1 MAYRLRVDVAPGTV
15 AIGWRCE
22 MRAPRP
28 PGRYRS
34 RRRTRPNN
42 LIPFRRFAMSVR
54 SKKHLSLL
62 VLWASLVSIAAFT
75 PRPAGG
81 QQSASKPSSHGIAQ
95 QVKAIFAE
103 RCFQCHGL
111 NGKAAK
117 NIFALDRA
125 RLILSRVVIPGD
137 AASPLLKAVESGAM
151 PLGGPGLSAEE
162 KAAVRGWILAGA
174 PDWNTDDAGNRA
186 FISESSLLSTIAE
199 DLERTAPRDRS
210 YIRYLSL
217 AHLRNASTSEDELES
232 HRLAIAKLVNSLS
245 WRRVITTPAPID
257 AARTLLRIDL
267 RDYLWTEAM
276 WRRVLTDY
284 PYALVLPESER
295 VARLSGEIVAY
306 VRGDWFVAAASTPP
320 LYHELL
326 GLPHSVAEIERRL
339 GVDTA
344 RQLAEEKH
352 VIRAGVR
359 SSGVSQNNRALER
372 QVSPF
377 GAYWRSYDFRSNL
390 GDQNIFAN
398 PLRLNAAGGE
408 IIFNLPNGLQAYLL
422 ADAQGRRIDTAPLEI
437 VSDRNQPD
445 DPLIRNGRSCISC
458 HFAGMKS
465 FRDDVRP
472 AIQRQGLPPGD
483 LDRALALYV
492 PQDTIDRAVTEDES
506 RFLRA
511 EDKLGG
517 KYAKGAPDT
526 NAQTEPINALSRRFQ
541 SELPMALAAAEAGL
555 EARDF
560 YERIRWNSRL
570 NSLGLGQL
578 LAPGGAVKRDVWEKH
593 FGDVA
598 RELQLGVHLPGQQ
611 LAARW
616 DSTRANAAFF
626 SNSTR
631 QRFAQAAPAP
641 RTSGGG
647 SVQNES
653 SDLLRSARTFFIRSD
668 TVYLRPESLE
678 NALRGRADFQSLDIA
693 IVKDRQA
700 ADLVIDLNRP
710 LFTFD
715 FTYSVTHR
723 QSSRL
728 VASGK
733 VTAFDGNGAAPKIA
747 KELVKQ
753 IQSAR
758 SQR

>member
-1 MAYRLRVDVAPGTV
+1 
-15 AIGWRCE
+15 
-22 MRAPRP
+22 
-28 PGRYRS
+28 
-34 RRRTRPNN
+34 
-42 LIPFRRFAMSVR
+42 MSVR
-54 SKKHLSLL
+54 SKKHLLFL
-62 VLWASLVSIAAFT
+62 VLWASLVSVAAIT

-81 QQSASKPSSHGIAQ
+81 QQSASKPPSHGIAQ
-95 QVKAIFAE
+95 RVKAIFTE
-103 RCFQCHGL
+103 HCFQCHGL

-151 PLGGPGLSAEE
+151 PLGGPELSADD
-162 KAAVRGWILAGA
+162 KAAVRDWILAGA
-174 PDWNTDDAGNRA
+174 PDWPDPKSGDAGNRA

-199 DLERTAPRDRS
+199 DLERIAPRDRP

-217 AHLRNASTSEDELES
+217 ASLRNAGTPEEELES

-245 WRRVITTPAPID
+245 WRRVITMPAPID
-257 AARTLLRIDL
+257 AGRTLFRIDL

-284 PYALVLPESER
+284 PYALILPESER
-295 VARLSGEIVAY
+295 IARLSGEIVAY
-306 VRGDWFVAAASTPP
+306 VRGDWFVVAASIPP

-326 GLPHSVAEIERRL
+326 GLPHSLAELERRL
-339 GVDTA
+339 DVDTA

-372 QVSPF
+372 HASPF

-408 IIFNLPNGLQAYLL
+408 IIFNLPNGLQAYFL

-445 DPLIRNGRSCISC
+445 APLIRNGRSCISC

-465 FRDDVRP
+465 FRDDVRS
-472 AIQRQGLPPGD
+472 AIQRQGLQPDD
-483 LDRALALYV
+483 LDRALALYL
-492 PQDTIDRAVTEDES
+492 PQDAIDRAIAEDEA

-511 EDKLGG
+511 EQELGG
-517 KYAKGAPDT
+517 KYASKRWDA
-526 NAQTEPINALSRRFQ
+526 NAQTEPVNALSRRFE
-541 SELPMALAAAEAGL
+541 SELSMALAAAEAGL

-560 YERIRWNSRL
+560 YDRIRWNNRL

-578 LAPGGAVKRDVWEKH
+578 LAPGGAVKRDLWEKH

-616 DSTRANAAFF
+616 DSTRDNAAFF
-626 SNSTR
+626 PNVIR
-631 QRFAQAAPAP
+631 QRFVQAAPAP
-641 RTSGGG
+641 RTSGSG

-653 SDLLRSARTFFIRSD
+653 SDLLRSARTVFIGSS

-678 NALRGRADFQSLDIA
+678 NALRGKADFQSLDIA
-693 IVKDRQA
+693 IVKDRNA

-728 VASGK
+728 VTSGK

-747 KELVKQ
+747 IELIKQ

>member
-1 MAYRLRVDVAPGTV
+1 
-15 AIGWRCE
+15 
-22 MRAPRP
+22 
-28 PGRYRS
+28 
-34 RRRTRPNN
+34 
-42 LIPFRRFAMSVR
+42 MSVR
-54 SKKHLSLL
+54 SKKRLSFF
-62 VLWASLVSIAAFT
+62 VLWASLVSAAT
-75 PRPAGG
+75 AVPRSAGG
-81 QQSASKPSSHGIAQ
+81 QQSTSKPASPGIAQ
-95 QVKAIFAE
+95 RVKTIFAE

-117 NIFALDRA
+117 NVFALDRS
-125 RLILSRVVIPGD
+125 RLVISRVVIPGE
-137 AASPLLKAVESGAM
+137 AASPLLKAVESGGM
-151 PLGGPGLSAEE
+151 PLGGPELSAED
-162 KAAVRGWILAGA
+162 KAAVRDWILAGA
-174 PDWNTDDAGNRA
+174 PDWPDRNADDAGNRA
-186 FISESSLLSTIAE
+186 FISESWLLSTVAE
-199 DLERTAPRDRS
+199 DLERIAPRDRP

-217 AHLRNASTSEDELES
+217 AHLRNAGAPEEELES
-232 HRLAIAKLVNSLS
+232 HRLAMAKLVNSLS
-245 WRRVITTPAPID
+245 WRREITTPAPVD
-257 AARTLLRIDL
+257 VARTLFRIDL

-276 WRRVLTDY
+276 WRRVLADY
-284 PYALVLPESER
+284 PYALILPESER

-326 GLPHSVAEIERRL
+326 GLPHSVAELERRL
-339 GVDTA
+339 GLDTA
-344 RQLAEEKH
+344 RRLAEEKH
-352 VIRAGVR
+352 VILAGVS
-359 SSGVSQNNRALER
+359 SSGVSQNNRVLER
-372 QVSPF
+372 HDSAF

-408 IIFNLPNGLQAYLL
+408 IIFNLPNGLQAYFL
-422 ADAQGRRIDTAPLEI
+422 ADAVGRRIDTAPLEI

-465 FRDDVRP
+465 FRDDVRQ
-472 AIQRQGLPPGD
+472 AVQRQGLPPGD

-492 PQDTIDRAVTEDES
+492 PQDTVDRAVAEDGA

-511 EDKLGG
+511 EEKLGG
-517 KYAKGAPDT
+517 KYARGAPDT
-526 NAQTEPINALSRRFQ
+526 NVQTEPINALSRRFQ
-541 SELPMALAAAEAGL
+541 SELPMTLATAEAGL

-560 YERIRWNSRL
+560 YDRIRWNTRL
-570 NSLGLGQL
+570 NGLGLGQL
-578 LAPGGAVKRDVWEKH
+578 LTPGGAVKRDVWEKS

-598 RELQLGVHLPGQQ
+598 RELQLGVHVPGQQ

-626 SNSTR
+626 SNAAR
-631 QRFAQAAPAP
+631 QRFVQAEPP
-641 RTSGGG
+641 PLTSGGA
-647 SVQNES
+647 SAQNES
-653 SDLLRSARTFFIRSD
+653 NDLLRSARTVFIWSN

-678 NALRGRADFQSLDIA
+678 NALRGRVDFQSLDIA
-693 IVKDRQA
+693 IVKDRRA
-700 ADLVIDLNRP
+700 ADLAIDLNRP

-723 QSSRL
+723 RSSKL

-733 VTAFDGNGAAPKIA
+733 VTALDGNGAAPKIA
-747 KELVKQ
+747 KELIKQ

>member
-1 MAYRLRVDVAPGTV
+1 
-15 AIGWRCE
+15 
-22 MRAPRP
+22 
-28 PGRYRS
+28 
-34 RRRTRPNN
+34 
-42 LIPFRRFAMSVR
+42 MSVR
-54 SKKHLSLL
+54 SKKHLLFF
-62 VLWASLVSIAAFT
+62 VLWASLASAAALV
-75 PRPAGG
+75 PRSAGG
-81 QQSASKPSSHGIAQ
+81 QQSTSKPSSPESARR
-95 QVKAIFAE
+95 VKTIFAE
-103 RCFQCHGL
+103 RCFKCHGL
-111 NGKAAK
+111 NGNAAK
-117 NIFALDRA
+117 NVFALDRA

-137 AASPLLKAVESGAM
+137 AVSPLLKAVESGAM
-151 PLGGPGLSAEE
+151 PLGGPELSAED
-162 KAAVRGWILAGA
+162 KAAVRDWIMAGA
-174 PDWNTDDAGNRA
+174 PDWPDLPDRNADDAGNRA

-199 DLERTAPRDRS
+199 DLERTAPRDRP

-217 AHLRNASTSEDELES
+217 ASLRNAGTSEEELES

-245 WRRVITTPAPID
+245 WRREITAPTPID
-257 AARTLLRIDL
+257 ASRTLFRIDL

-276 WRRVLTDY
+276 WRRVLADY
-284 PYALVLPESER
+284 PYSLILPESER

-326 GLPHSVAEIERRL
+326 GAPHSVAELERRL
-339 GVDTA
+339 GVDTS
-344 RQLAEEKH
+344 RQLAEEKYL
-352 VIRAGVR
+352 IRAGVR

-372 QVSPF
+372 HISPF
-377 GAYWRSYDFRSNL
+377 GAYWRSFDFRSNL

-398 PLRLNAAGGE
+398 PLRFNAAGGE
-408 IIFNLPNGLQAYLL
+408 IIFNLPNGLQAYFL
-422 ADAQGRRIDTAPLEI
+422 ADAQGRRIDAAPLEI

-465 FRDDVRP
+465 FRDDVRQ
-472 AIQRQGLPPGD
+472 AIQRQGLPPED
-483 LDRALALYV
+483 FDRAMALYV
-492 PQDTIDRAVTEDES
+492 PQDAIDRAVADDEA

-511 EDKLGG
+511 ERELGG

-541 SELPMALAAAEAGL
+541 AELPMELAAAEAGL
-555 EARDF
+555 ETRDF
-560 YERIRWNSRL
+560 YDRIRWNTRL
-570 NSLGLGQL
+570 NNLGLGQL

-593 FGDVA
+593 FGDVV

-611 LAARW
+611 LASRW
-616 DSTRANAAFF
+616 DSTRANVVFF
-626 SNSTR
+626 PNATR
-631 QRFAQAAPAP
+631 QRFVQAAPAP

-647 SVQNES
+647 SAQNES
-653 SDLLRSARTFFIRSD
+653 SDLLRSARSVFVWSN

-678 NALRGRADFQSLDIA
+678 NALRGRADFQSLDVA

-747 KELVKQ
+747 KELIKQ
-753 IQSAR
+753 MQSAR

>member
-1 MAYRLRVDVAPGTV
+1 
-15 AIGWRCE
+15 
-22 MRAPRP
+22 
-28 PGRYRS
+28 
-34 RRRTRPNN
+34 
-42 LIPFRRFAMSVR
+42 MSVR
-54 SKKHLSLL
+54 SKKRLSFF
-62 VLWASLVSIAAFT
+62 VLWASLVSVAAIT

-81 QQSASKPSSHGIAQ
+81 QRSASKSSSHGIAQ
-95 QVKAIFAE
+95 RVKAIFAE

-117 NIFALDRA
+117 NVFALDRA
-125 RLILSRVVIPGD
+125 RLVQSRVVIPGD
-137 AASPLLKAVESGAM
+137 AASPLLKAVESGTM
-151 PLGGPGLSAEE
+151 PLGGPELSAED
-162 KAAVRGWILAGA
+162 KAAVRDWILAGA
-174 PDWNTDDAGNRA
+174 PDWPDPNSDDAGNRA
-186 FISESSLLSTIAE
+186 YISESSLLSTIAD
-199 DLERTAPRDRS
+199 DLERTAPRDRP

-217 AHLRNASTSEDELES
+217 ASLRNAGTPEEELES

-245 WRRVITTPAPID
+245 WRPVITTPTTID
-257 AARTLLRIDL
+257 AARTLFRIDL

-284 PYALVLPESER
+284 PYALILPESER

-326 GLPHSVAEIERRL
+326 GLPHSVAELERRL

-344 RQLAEEKH
+344 RQLAEEKY
-352 VIRAGVR
+352 VMRAGVR

-372 QVSPF
+372 HVSPF
-377 GAYWRSYDFRSNL
+377 GAFWRSYDFRSNL

-408 IIFNLPNGLQAYLL
+408 FIFNLPNGLQAYFL

-492 PQDTIDRAVTEDES
+492 PQDAIDRAVTEDES

-593 FGDVA
+593 YGDVA

>member
-1 MAYRLRVDVAPGTV
+1 
-15 AIGWRCE
+15 
-22 MRAPRP
+22 
-28 PGRYRS
+28 
-34 RRRTRPNN
+34 
-42 LIPFRRFAMSVR
+42 MSVR
-54 SKKHLSLL
+54 SKKRLSFL
-62 VLWASLVSIAAFT
+62 VFWASLVSVAAIT

-81 QQSASKPSSHGIAQ
+81 QQSTSKPSSHGIAQ
-95 QVKAIFAE
+95 RVKAIFAE

-117 NIFALDRA
+117 NVFALDRA
-125 RLILSRVVIPGD
+125 RLVQSRVVIPGD
-137 AASPLLKAVESGAM
+137 SASPLLKAVESGAM
-151 PLGGPGLSAEE
+151 PLGGPELSAED

-199 DLERTAPRDRS
+199 DLERTAPRDRP
-210 YIRYLSL
+210 YIRYISL
-217 AHLRNASTSEDELES
+217 ASLRNAGTPEEELES

-257 AARTLLRIDL
+257 EARTLFRLDL

-326 GLPHSVAEIERRL
+326 GLPHTVAELERRL

-344 RQLAEEKH
+344 RQLAEEKY

-372 QVSPF
+372 HVSPF

-408 IIFNLPNGLQAYLL
+408 IIFNLPNGLQAYYLT
-422 ADAQGRRIDTAPLEI
+422 DGQGRRIDTAPLEI

-445 DPLIRNGRSCISC
+445 DPLVRNGRSCIGC

-465 FRDDVRP
+465 FRDDMRP
-472 AIQRQGLPPGD
+472 AIGRQGLPQDD

-492 PQDTIDRAVTEDES
+492 PQDAIDRAVAEDES

-541 SELPMALAAAEAGL
+541 SELPIALAAAEAGL
-555 EARDF
+555 EAGDF
-560 YERIRWNSRL
+560 YDRIRWNTRL
-570 NSLGLGQL
+570 NGLGLGQL
-578 LAPGGAVKRDVWEKH
+578 LTPGGAVKRDVWEKH

-631 QRFAQAAPAP
+631 QRFVQAAPAP
-641 RTSGGG
+641 RTSVGG

-653 SDLLRSARTFFIRSD
+653 SDLLRAARTVFVMSN

-693 IVKDRQA
+693 IVKERQA

-723 QSSRL
+723 QNSRL

-747 KELVKQ
+747 KELIKQ

>member
-1 MAYRLRVDVAPGTV
+1 
-15 AIGWRCE
+15 
-22 MRAPRP
+22 
-28 PGRYRS
+28 
-34 RRRTRPNN
+34 
-42 LIPFRRFAMSVR
+42 
-54 SKKHLSLL
+54 
-62 VLWASLVSIAAFT
+62 
-75 PRPAGG
+75 
-81 QQSASKPSSHGIAQ
+81 
-95 QVKAIFAE
+95 
-103 RCFQCHGL
+103 
-111 NGKAAK
+111 
-117 NIFALDRA
+117 
-125 RLILSRVVIPGD
+125 
-137 AASPLLKAVESGAM
+137 
-151 PLGGPGLSAEE
+151 
-162 KAAVRGWILAGA
+162 
-174 PDWNTDDAGNRA
+174 NTDDAGNRA

-199 DLERTAPRDRS
+199 DLERTAPRDRP

-217 AHLRNASTSEDELES
+217 ATLRNAGTPEEELES

-245 WRRVITTPAPID
+245 WRRVITTPAPVD
-257 AARTLLRIDL
+257 AARTLFRLDL

-295 VARLSGEIVAY
+295 VARLSGEIVPY

-326 GLPHSVAEIERRL
+326 GLPHSIAELERRL

-344 RQLAEEKH
+344 RQIAEEKH

-372 QVSPF
+372 HVSPF
-377 GAYWRSYDFRSNL
+377 GSYWRSYDFRSNL

-408 IIFNLPNGLQAYLL
+408 IIFNLPNGLQAYYLT
-422 ADAQGRRIDTAPLEI
+422 DAVGRRIDTAPLEI

-472 AIQRQGLPPGD
+472 AIQRQGLPPDD

-492 PQDTIDRAVTEDES
+492 PQDTIDRALAEDEG

-511 EDKLGG
+511 EEKLGG
-517 KYAKGAPDT
+517 KYANGAPDT

-560 YERIRWNSRL
+560 NDRIRWNTRL

-626 SNSTR
+626 SNATR
-631 QRFAQAAPAP
+631 QRFVQAAPAP
-641 RTSGGG
+641 RASGGG

-653 SDLLRSARTFFIRSD
+653 SDLLRSARTVFVTSN

-693 IVKDRQA
+693 IVKDRNA

-728 VASGK
+728 VTSGK

-747 KELVKQ
+747 KELIKQ

>member
-1 MAYRLRVDVAPGTV
+1 MAHRLRVRVAPGAV
-15 AIGWRCE
+15 AIGWHIE
-22 MRAPRP
+22 TRAPRP

-34 RRRTRPNN
+34 RYRTKPNN
-42 LIPFRRFAMSVR
+42 LFPFWRFAMSVR
-54 SKKHLSLL
+54 SKKHLSFL
-62 VLWASLVSIAAFT
+62 VLWASLVSVAAIT

-81 QQSASKPSSHGIAQ
+81 QQSASNPSSHGIAQ
-95 QVKAIFAE
+95 QVKAIFAG

-125 RLILSRVVIPGD
+125 RLILSCVVIPGD

-151 PLGGPGLSAEE
+151 PLGGPELSAED

-174 PDWNTDDAGNRA
+174 PDWPDPNADDDGNRA

-199 DLERTAPRDRS
+199 DLERAAPRDRP

-217 AHLRNASTSEDELES
+217 ASLRNAGTPEEELES

-245 WRRVITTPAPID
+245 WRRVITTPATID
-257 AARTLLRIDL
+257 AARTLFRIDL

-284 PYALVLPESER
+284 PYALILPDSER
-295 VARLSGEIVAY
+295 IARLSGEIVAY

-326 GLPHSVAEIERRL
+326 RLPHSIAELERRL
-339 GVDTA
+339 GLDTA
-344 RQLAEEKH
+344 RQFAEEKY

-372 QVSPF
+372 HVSPF

-398 PLRLNAAGGE
+398 PLRMNAAGGE
-408 IIFNLPNGLQAYLL
+408 IIFNLPNGLQAYFL
-422 ADAQGRRIDTAPLEI
+422 ADAQGRRIDAAPLEI

-465 FRDDVRP
+465 FRDDVRT
-472 AIQRQGLPPGD
+472 AIQRQGLPPDD

-492 PQDTIDRAVTEDES
+492 PQDTIDRALAEDEA

-511 EDKLGG
+511 ERGLGG

-526 NAQTEPINALSRRFQ
+526 NAQKEPINALSRRFQ

-555 EARDF
+555 GARDF
-560 YERIRWNSRL
+560 YER
-570 NSLGLGQL
+570 
-578 LAPGGAVKRDVWEKH
+578 
-593 FGDVA
+593 
-598 RELQLGVHLPGQQ
+598 
-611 LAARW
+611 
-616 DSTRANAAFF
+616 
-626 SNSTR
+626 
-631 QRFAQAAPAP
+631 
-641 RTSGGG
+641 
-647 SVQNES
+647 
-653 SDLLRSARTFFIRSD
+653 LRS
-668 TVYLRPESLE
+668 
-678 NALRGRADFQSLDIA
+678 
-693 IVKDRQA
+693 
-700 ADLVIDLNRP
+700 
-710 LFTFD
+710 
-715 FTYSVTHR
+715 HR
-723 QSSRL
+723 RLHSSC
-728 VASGK
+728 SG
-733 VTAFDGNGAAPKIA
+733 
-747 KELVKQ
+747 L
-753 IQSAR
+753 
-758 SQR
+758 

>member
-1 MAYRLRVDVAPGTV
+1 
-15 AIGWRCE
+15 
-22 MRAPRP
+22 
-28 PGRYRS
+28 
-34 RRRTRPNN
+34 
-42 LIPFRRFAMSVR
+42 MSVR
-54 SKKHLSLL
+54 VKKRILCF
-62 VLWASLVSIAAFT
+62 VLWISLVSAAGIAA
-75 PRPAGG
+75 RPAGG
-81 QQSASKPSSHGIAQ
+81 QQSISKPSSQDTAER
-95 QVKAIFAE
+95 VKTIFAE

-117 NIFALDRA
+117 NVFALDRT

-137 AASPLLKAVESGAM
+137 AASVLLKVVESGEM
-151 PLGGPGLSAEE
+151 PLGGPELSAED
-162 KAAVRGWILAGA
+162 KTAVRNWILAGA
-174 PDWNTDDAGNRA
+174 PDWPDWKSDNASQRA
-186 FISESSLLSTIAE
+186 FISESSLLSMIGD
-199 DLERTAPRDRS
+199 DLERAAPRDRQ

-217 AHLRNASTSEDELES
+217 AHLRNAGTPEEELES

-245 WRRVITTPAPID
+245 WRREITTPAPVD
-257 AARTLLRIDL
+257 ASRTLFRIDL

-276 WRRVLTDY
+276 WRRVLTEY
-284 PYALVLPESER
+284 PYALILPESDR
-295 VARLSGEIVAY
+295 IARLSGEIAAY

-326 GLPHSVAEIERRL
+326 GLPLSVSELERRL

-344 RQLAEEKH
+344 RNLAEEKD

-359 SSGVSQNNRALER
+359 SSGVSQNNRAMER
-372 QVSPF
+372 HVSAF

-408 IIFNLPNGLQAYLL
+408 IIFNLPNGLQAYFL
-422 ADAQGRRIDTAPLEI
+422 ADAHGRRIDTAPLEI

-445 DPLIRNGRSCISC
+445 DPLIRNGRSCIGC

-472 AIQRQGLPPGD
+472 AIQRQGLSPDD
-483 LDRALALYV
+483 LDRALALYA
-492 PQDTIDRAVTEDES
+492 PQDAIDRALADDEA
-506 RFLRA
+506 RFLSA
-511 EDKLGG
+511 EEKLGG
-517 KYAKGAPDT
+517 KYARGAPDT
-526 NAQTEPINALSRRFQ
+526 KAQTEPVSALSRRFQ

-560 YERIRWNSRL
+560 FDRIRWNTRL
-570 NSLGLGQL
+570 NAIGLGQL
-578 LAPGGAVKRDVWEKH
+578 LTPVGAVKRDVWERH

-598 RELQLGVHLPGQQ
+598 RELQLGVHIPGQQ

-616 DSTRANAAFF
+616 DSNRANAALI
-626 SNSTR
+626 SNTTR
-631 QRFAQAAPAP
+631 GRFVQPAPAQS
-641 RTSGGG
+641 TAGGG
-647 SVQNES
+647 SSQNES
-653 SDLLRSARTFFIRSD
+653 RDLLRAARTVFIWSE
-668 TVYLRPESLE
+668 TVYLRPELLE
-678 NALRGRADFQSLDIA
+678 NALRGKADFQSFDIA

-700 ADLVIDLNRP
+700 ADLVINLNRP

-715 FTYSVTHR
+715 FTYSITHR

-733 VTAFDGNGAAPKIA
+733 VTAFDGNGAASKIA
-747 KELVKQ
+747 KELIKQ
-753 IQSAR
+753 MQSAR
-758 SQR
+758 ASK

>member
-1 MAYRLRVDVAPGTV
+1 
-15 AIGWRCE
+15 
-22 MRAPRP
+22 
-28 PGRYRS
+28 
-34 RRRTRPNN
+34 
-42 LIPFRRFAMSVR
+42 MSVR
-54 SKKHLSLL
+54 SKKRLSFL
-62 VLWASLVSIAAFT
+62 VLWASLVSVAAIT

-81 QQSASKPSSHGIAQ
+81 QQSASNPSSRGIANR
-95 QVKAIFAE
+95 VKAIFAE

-111 NGKAAK
+111 NGRAAK
-117 NIFALDRA
+117 NVFALDRA
-125 RLILSRVVIPGD
+125 RLVQSSMVIPGD

-151 PLGGPGLSAEE
+151 PLSGPELSAED
-162 KAAVRGWILAGA
+162 KATVRDWILAGA
-174 PDWNTDDAGNRA
+174 PDWPDPNAGDGGNRA

-199 DLERTAPRDRS
+199 DLERAAPRDRS

-217 AHLRNASTSEDELES
+217 ASLRNAGTPEEELES

-245 WRRVITTPAPID
+245 WRRVITTPATID
-257 AARTLLRIDL
+257 AARTLFRIDL

-295 VARLSGEIVAY
+295 IARLSGEIVAY

-326 GLPHSVAEIERRL
+326 GLPHSVAELERRL

-344 RQLAEEKH
+344 RQLAEEKY

-359 SSGVSQNNRALER
+359 TSGVSQNNRALER
-372 QVSPF
+372 HVSPF

-398 PLRLNAAGGE
+398 PLRMNAAGGE
-408 IIFNLPNGLQAYLL
+408 IIFNLPNGLQAYFL
-422 ADAQGRRIDTAPLEI
+422 ADAVGRRIETAPLEI

-472 AIQRQGLPPGD
+472 AIQRQGLPPDD
-483 LDRALALYV
+483 LDRALALYA
-492 PQDTIDRAVTEDES
+492 PQDAIDRAVAEDEA

-511 EDKLGG
+511 EHELGG
-517 KYAKGAPDT
+517 KYARGAPDA
-526 NAQTEPINALSRRFQ
+526 NAQTEPVNALSRRFQ
-541 SELPMALAAAEAGL
+541 SELPIALAAAEAGL

-560 YERIRWNSRL
+560 YDRIRWNTRL

-578 LAPGGAVKRDVWEKH
+578 LTPGSAVKRDVWEKH

-626 SNSTR
+626 SNATR
-631 QRFAQAAPAP
+631 QRFVQAAPAP
-641 RTSGGG
+641 RMSGGG
-647 SVQNES
+647 PVQNES
-653 SDLLRSARTFFIRSD
+653 SDLLRSARTVFVWSN

-723 QSSRL
+723 QNSRL

-747 KELVKQ
+747 KELIKQ